1 MCAKIQT
8 FIFQFRATAIQLEG
22 EKQWKIVAP
31 TIPTNDSLLY
41 SFIASSETLSSAMIS
56 PLHTILAG
64 LTFTAQFLSQ
74 ISCCLDIIYPKRLT
88 LNDFG
93 LNAPATEYQFVK
105 KLTRLNINALHL
117 CLSQNVDQLKPSEAL
132 HNIAQLLDFFQMTHL
147 TQHVPYK
154 SDLLHTLASEL
165 INQLDKL
172 HPTLTEDVES
182 ENEDDLL
189 NLEEEPWEQPVVPN
203 DMMVVYPA
211 YGGHQNI
218 PNSPSPPPHS
228 YSMSTAGSFMSS
240 WLRGFTSPTNSPTSP
255 HK

>member
-1 MCAKIQT
+1 M
-8 FIFQFRATAIQLEG
+8 IFNVSFRASAIQLDG

-64 LTFTAQFLSQ
+64 LALTAQFLNQ
-74 ISCCLDIIYPKRLT
+74 ISSCLDIIYPKRLS
-88 LNDFG
+88 LNDFS
-93 LNAPATEYQFVK
+93 LNPPATEYQFVK

-117 CLSQNVDQLKPSEAL
+117 CLCQNINHLKPSEAL
-132 HNIAQLLDFFQMTHL
+132 HNICQLVQQFQATNIAQA
-147 TQHVPYK
+147 VPYK
-154 SDLLHTLASEL
+154 SESLHALASEL
-165 INQLDKL
+165 IGQLDKL
-172 HPTLTEDVES
+172 QPTMTEDVES
-182 ENEDDLL
+182 ENEEEIL
-189 NLEEEPWEQPVVPN
+189 NLEEATWEPIVPN

-211 YGGHQNI
+211 YGAGGRPNL

-240 WLRGFTSPTNSPTSP
+240 WLRGFTSPTNSPSSP
-255 HK
+255 NK